1 MEFSNKVAS
10 MGEIGGG
17 FPGVVVRPISDPTDK
32 VEKWVTVA
40 MIDLA
45 IKDLFDFIFQITFD
59 FYRRGWWLDPI
70 WDCVGDIGFQAV
82 NMEHVMDLHGWRK
95 LEAVGMGGNDLA
107 DREGSEAAVV

>member
-1 MEFSNKVAS
+1 MEFSDQVAS

-17 FPGVVVRPISDPTDK
+17 FPGVVGRPISDPADK

-45 IKDLFDFIFQITFD
+45 IQDLFNFIFQITFD
-59 FYRRGWWLDPI
+59 FNRGLGWLDPI

-82 NMEHVMDLHGWRK
+82 NMEHVMDLH
-95 LEAVGMGGNDLA
+95 
-107 DREGSEAAVV
+107 